1 MDSFF
6 CSKCGTLMMRISS
19 DFPANAVLRTGTVD
33 DVLLAEGV
41 LKPSVEQFVKDRVA
55 WVNSVDGIRQAGG
68 GILGKPAIKGRGR
81 GVKDSML

>member
-41 LKPSVEQFVKDRVA
+41 LKPSVEQFVKDRV
-55 WVNSVDGIRQAGG
+55 
-68 GILGKPAIKGRGR
+68 LG
-81 GVKDSML
+81 